1 MLFLDRRDAGRRLA
15 GHLMAF
21 RGPDIVVIGLAGGGA
36 AVASAVAT
44 ELRVALDVMVVHQLR
59 PPEHPGPAFGAIAER
74 GVRVVDGE
82 QARALRAGAA
92 ELTRIERQERDALRR
107 RTERLRAGGQR
118 PELAGHTI
126 VIVDEALPTA
136 TSARAACRAAYAHG
150 AIRVVVAAPVG
161 AEPAI
166 AGLVGDADKVVCLH
180 TRDRLTDI
188 GSFYEDFG
196 PLNDDDVRDLLRE
209 GPGPALLAPPPLQRT
224 G

>member
-1 MLFLDRRDAGRRLA
+1 M
-15 GHLMAF
+15 
-21 RGPDIVVIGLAGGGA
+21 
-36 AVASAVAT
+36 ASAVAT

-59 PPEHPGPAFGAIAER
+59 TPERPEPAFGAIAER

-82 QARALRAGAA
+82 QARRLHAGAA

-107 RTERLRAGGQR
+107 RTEQLRAGGQR
-118 PELAGHTI
+118 PELAGRTI
-126 VIVDEALPTA
+126 VIVDEALQA
-136 TSARAACRAAYAHG
+136 AAAARAACRAAYAHG

-166 AGLVGDADKVVCLH
+166 AELIGDADKVVCPH

-188 GSFYEDFG
+188 GGFYEDFE
-196 PLNDDDVRDLLRE
+196 PMDDDDVRELLRE
-209 GPGPALLAPPPLQRT
+209 GPGPAVLAPAPLQRT